1 MAAILGADSSSDE
14 FFVAFILPDFLNYLL
29 AGAFLS
35 ITFIPIFLRHTAAGR
50 EEEAWAAFTAIIRPM
65 AFAMTG
71 LVLVGMVAAPY
82 MITWLEPG
90 FDAAQVA
97 HATRLTRIVL
107 PAQVF
112 FVTGSLLMAV
122 QYARE
127 QFVVPTL
134 APIIYNLGI
143 ITGGVVF
150 GHYLDMGVDGFA
162 WGVLGGAIVGNFVVQ
177 IWGAR
182 RAGMHLTRGVTLRH
196 PAIKEYFLLAVP
208 LMLGQSVVVLDEQ
221 LGRSFGS
228 EAGPGA
234 ISWLNYAR
242 RLMLVPGGV
251 IAQAAGVAAY
261 PYLARMAEEGKLEQ
275 LKKTLADAMRYVIF
289 LSLPAAAVL
298 IVLAEPAIQLAF
310 ERGAYR
316 RADTVATAA
325 ALMMYAFAVPVW
337 GVVQVITRGFY
348 ARRQM
353 WTPVLI
359 GTCGTIVAIPLYKV
373 LLDLMGFQGLAL
385 ASTIVLT
392 AYTCVLVIVWFA
404 RTGWEP
410 AREVALSSIRAL
422 VCAATAGAAAFFGL
436 RALGL
441 GGLGTFGHALLT
453 SVVGVTAIGVV
464 FLGLATLLRAPE
476 VTVVAQRVLK
486 RIRR

>member
-1 MAAILGADSSSDE
+1 
-14 FFVAFILPDFLNYLL
+14 
-29 AGAFLS
+29 
-35 ITFIPIFLRHTAAGR
+35 
-50 EEEAWAAFTAIIRPM
+50 
-65 AFAMTG
+65 
-71 LVLVGMVAAPY
+71 
-82 MITWLEPG
+82 
-90 FDAAQVA
+90 
-97 HATRLTRIVL
+97 
-107 PAQVF
+107 
-112 FVTGSLLMAV
+112 
-122 QYARE
+122 
-127 QFVVPTL
+127 
-134 APIIYNLGI
+134 
-143 ITGGVVF
+143 
-150 GHYLDMGVDGFA
+150 
-162 WGVLGGAIVGNFVVQ
+162 
-177 IWGAR
+177 
-182 RAGMHLTRGVTLRH
+182 
-196 PAIKEYFLLAVP
+196 
-208 LMLGQSVVVLDEQ
+208 
-221 LGRSFGS
+221 
-228 EAGPGA
+228 
-234 ISWLNYAR
+234 
-242 RLMLVPGGV
+242 
-251 IAQAAGVAAY
+251 
-261 PYLARMAEEGKLEQ
+261 
-275 LKKTLADAMRYVIF
+275 
-289 LSLPAAAVL
+289 
-298 IVLAEPAIQLAF
+298 
-310 ERGAYR
+310 
-316 RADTVATAA
+316 
-325 ALMMYAFAVPVW
+325 MMYAFAVPVW